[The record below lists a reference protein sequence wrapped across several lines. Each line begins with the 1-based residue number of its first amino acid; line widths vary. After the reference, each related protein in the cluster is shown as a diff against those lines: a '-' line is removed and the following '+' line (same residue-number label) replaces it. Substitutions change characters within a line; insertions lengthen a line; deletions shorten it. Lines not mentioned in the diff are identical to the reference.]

1 MREYARLVKLLLLG
15 RKMQLRKVAI
25 GLIVIASLSTL
36 TACGAGENAAARNI
50 TKVTDGAETEVIT
63 DTSALKLRGFLL
75 VAQPD
80 GSAVLVGTIINA
92 NSTPDSLLGISAN
105 NVLATVTNETNVI
118 SENFPMIFEGGSANA
133 KAVIP
138 SLGVK
143 AGNTVKLSFL
153 FNTAGVVTVKAIVR
167 DKRDTY
173 AGVTA

>member
-1 MREYARLVKLLLLG
+1 
-15 RKMQLRKVAI
+15 MQSRKVAI
-25 GLIVIASLSTL
+25 GLIIIASLSSL

-50 TKVTDGAETEVIT
+50 TKVTDGAETTVMT

-80 GSAVLVGTIINA
+80 GSAVIVGTIINA
-92 NSTPDSLLGISAN
+92 NSTPDSLLGISVN
-105 NVLATVTNETNVI
+105 NVLATVTNESNVI
-118 SENFPMIFEGGSANA
+118 SENFPMIFEGDSANA
-133 KAVIP
+133 KAVVP
-138 SLGVK
+138 NLGVK
-143 AGNTVKLSFL
+143 AGNTVELSFF

>member
-1 MREYARLVKLLLLG
+1 
-15 RKMQLRKVAI
+15 MQLRKVAI

-36 TACGAGENAAARNI
+36 TACGAGQNAASRTI

-63 DTSALKLRGFLL
+63 DTSALKLRGLLL

-92 NSTPDSLLGISAN
+92 NSTPDLLLGISAQN
-105 NVLATVTNETNVI
+105 ILATITTESNVI
-118 SENFPMIFEGGSANA
+118 SENLPMIFEGNSANA

-138 SLGVK
+138 GLGIR
-143 AGNTVKLSFL
+143 AGNTVDISF
-153 FNTAGVVTVKAIVR
+153 FFENAGVVTVKAIVR

>member
-1 MREYARLVKLLLLG
+1 MREYARIVKQIFLG

-25 GLIVIASLSTL
+25 GLVVIASLSTL

-50 TKVTDGAETEVIT
+50 TKVTDGAETEVMT

-80 GSAVLVGTIINA
+80 GSAVVVGTIIN
-92 NSTPDSLLGISAN
+92 SDETPDQLLGISVN
-105 NVLATVTNETNVI
+105 NILATVTTEVQEI
-118 SENFPMIFEGGSANA
+118 SLGKPLIFEGDSANA

-138 SLGVK
+138 GLGVK
-143 AGNTVKLSFL
+143 AGNTVELSFF

-167 DKRDTY
+167 DQRDTY
-173 AGVTA
+173 AGITS

>member
-1 MREYARLVKLLLLG
+1 
-15 RKMQLRKVAI
+15 MQLRKVAI

-36 TACGAGENAAARNI
+36 TACGAGQNAASRTI

-63 DTSALKLRGFLL
+63 DTSALKLRGLLL

-92 NSTPDSLLGISAN
+92 NSTPDLLLGISAQN
-105 NVLATVTNETNVI
+105 ILATITTESNVI
-118 SENFPMIFEGGSANA
+118 SENLPMIFEGNSANA

-138 SLGVK
+138 GLGIK
-143 AGNTVKLSFL
+143 AGNTVDISF
-153 FNTAGVVTVKAIVR
+153 FFEDAGVVTVKAIVR

>member
-1 MREYARLVKLLLLG
+1 
-15 RKMQLRKVAI
+15 MQLRKVAI

-36 TACGAGENAAARNI
+36 TACGAGQNAASRTI

-63 DTSALKLRGFLL
+63 DTSALKLRGLLL

-92 NSTPDSLLGISAN
+92 NSTPDLLLGISAQN
-105 NVLATVTNETNVI
+105 ILATITTESNVI
-118 SENFPMIFEGGSANA
+118 SESLPMIFEGNSANA

-138 SLGVK
+138 GLGIK
-143 AGNTVKLSFL
+143 AGNTVDISF
-153 FNTAGVVTVKAIVR
+153 FFENAGVVTVKAIVR

>member
-1 MREYARLVKLLLLG
+1 
-15 RKMQLRKVAI
+15 MQLRKVAI

-50 TKVTDGAETEVIT
+50 TKVTDGAETNVMT

-80 GSAVLVGTIINA
+80 GSAVLVGTIINS
-92 NSTPDSLLGISAN
+92 NSTPDSLLGISVN
-105 NVLATVTNETNVI
+105 NVLATVTSATNVI
-118 SENFPMIFEGGSANA
+118 SENIPMIFEGDSANA

-138 SLGVK
+138 GLGVK
-143 AGNTVKLSFL
+143 AGNTVDISFF
-153 FNTAGVVTVKAIVR
+153 FNTGVVVTFKAIVR
-167 DKRDTY
+167 DQRDTY

>member
-1 MREYARLVKLLLLG
+1 LG
-15 RKMQLRKVAI
+15 NYFLGEKMQLRKVAI
-25 GLIVIASLSTL
+25 GLIVVASLSTL

-50 TKVTDGAETEVIT
+50 TKVTDGAETTVMT

-105 NVLATVTNETNVI
+105 NVLAKVTTELTEI
-118 SENFPMIFEGGSANA
+118 SEKVPMIFEGDSANA

-138 SLGVK
+138 GLGVK
-143 AGNTVKLSFL
+143 PGNTVNISFF

-167 DKRDTY
+167 DQRDTY

>member
-1 MREYARLVKLLLLG
+1 
-15 RKMQLRKVAI
+15 MQLRKVAI

-50 TKVTDGAETEVIT
+50 TKVTDGAETEAT
-63 DTSALKLRGFLL
+63 TATSAIKLRGFLL

-80 GSAVLVGTIINA
+80 GSAVVVGTIIN
-92 NSTPDSLLGISAN
+92 SDETPDQLLGISAN
-105 NVLATVTNETNVI
+105 NILATVTTEVQEI
-118 SENFPMIFEGGSANA
+118 SLGKPLIFEGDSANA
-133 KAVIP
+133 KAVVP
-138 SLGVK
+138 GLGVK
-143 AGNTVKLSFL
+143 AGNTVELSFF

>member
-1 MREYARLVKLLLLG
+1 
-15 RKMQLRKVAI
+15 MQLRKVAI

-92 NSTPDSLLGISAN
+92 NSTPDSLLGIYAN
-105 NVLATVTNETNVI
+105 KVLATVTNETNVI

-143 AGNTVKLSFL
+143 AGNTVELSFL